1 MAGNFNLTAQIHL
14 QAPNAKQFARNL
26 QKQLQNPNI
35 SVNLQNAPK
44 TVKDLNNV
52 AKATKNVEK
61 ASRRAAKGAEYMGSQ
76 LGSAFK
82 QIMKYD
88 IARRVFSLFA
98 DAIESGVRDA
108 IAFERA
114 MVKVAQVSGAT
125 TREMKI
131 LQNAISGVATSLGV
145 SSSALAKTSLI
156 LKQTGL
162 SMKDTRI
169 AMQALAKTELAP
181 TFDNIADTAEMAVA
195 AMRQFGLEAS
205 KLEGLLGKI
214 NTVAGNFAVESS
226 DIGVAI
232 RRAGGAFK
240 AAGGEVEQLIALFTS
255 VRSTTRETA
264 ETIATGFRTI
274 FTRLQRPTTI
284 KFLQQFGIELTDLS
298 GKFVGPYE
306 AIKRLNGALKNLDP
320 RDLRYSMIVE
330 QLGGFRQV
338 SKVIPLIQQFG
349 TAQAALNMQQAESG
363 SLARDA
369 AKAQETLAVKMQK
382 LNEEVKQL
390 FREIVG
396 SDAFQMMASGA
407 LKLAGAIVKVADA
420 LAPIIPLMAAFGGMK
435 IAGFL
440 GGSMKMFG
448 GRGIM
453 ASTGSMGGTGGPG
466 FFNRG
471 GRVRRFSQG
480 GWVPGSGNG
489 DTVPAMLEPGEFVLR
504 KSAAQ
509 AFGPQLAS
517 VNRYAKGGNVSYTGE
532 QLKGGVTVNIGKR
545 IVTPKTKAIL
555 AKLRGEPSVADQMFN
570 SSDKISANINRVDV
584 PYTVGMAAK
593 GRKVLSNPAKS
604 GPTWEKY
611 VGKYLGVASRFKD
624 PTYPIDFVK
633 GKGVY
638 EAKKGKWG
646 VKDAFDKLLRHRISS
661 ETLPPGWTAGTNK
674 QNIGRLNV
682 MVPGK
687 KTIERAPLPKN
698 KGGLVPSLL
707 TPGEFVV
714 NKESAQKMGY
724 GKLSKMN
731 RFASGGSV
739 GVRRY
744 AGGGGVLPP
753 GMGGGMDPMM
763 MMMMFEGLGT
773 KVKETTK
780 GFGSL
785 IGGLTNAGMGATM
798 AYTKFQFA
806 AQGAGALGSALG
818 LGGEKLDAFVGR
830 VGQVGGIISAI
841 TNLISNPAAI
851 KAVKKGF
858 GAFELALLTMGDK
871 IPGVIGKVFK
881 KAGSGGMRGAA
892 NKSFF
897 SIPSHFKKGRQN
909 IADSKK
915 LMKGST
921 DYADRAKPFIKQE
934 KALNAQRKKIAD
946 QMADIAKSRAAKKV
960 EQQAA
965 GKSVG
970 YWTRDAQKQAMGSGA
985 RKTSFSRARAA
996 QTQGVF
1002 AKKEIAKLDV
1012 KYQGLSKNLSKVD
1025 DSLKVASKGAAKFTK
1040 KSANMAKT
1048 AVTMAKVG
1056 KAGIKTALALSGV
1069 GLAAIAAEETL
1080 GWIGRSMK
1088 EEAMTK
1094 IADSGGK
1101 MTKAQEKDA
1110 VAKAGTGGGISGA
1123 AMGAGIGGLALSWLG
1138 PIGIGVG
1145 AAVGAAIGGLWGW
1158 YNATV
1163 EAEKA
1168 IDRVKFGRAV
1178 EEMTDTM
1185 NRHSKGVISD
1195 SLALSEI
1202 TQSNKVLQDVGGSG
1216 GVDYRELSKQK
1227 ELAKANAR
1235 MLTEQQFAGST
1246 DFAGT
1251 AASSSIQEARKAGLI
1266 TQEFI
1271 DSQEEVVNN
1280 NIEQKAKMDALA
1292 KATKDAEKELRALR
1306 GFGDVIREVSSR
1318 MMNYSDSIGSV
1329 TGAISSRLGDQSRGL
1344 QGNMRDPASIK
1355 RRGQAYASL
1364 GNIAGE
1370 GNAAFVSGAGLGR
1383 FKEKAEDVDFLEGNL
1398 KDVLSRSSISGGL
1411 DSENRRGVI
1420 AEELRSS
1427 LENEGHTLSDYMDKR
1442 IKNITRGLSDEDLT
1456 DIEGNMDKIYDQYM
1470 EGAEEFKKIFKDA
1483 SDLVNKYNKDLASAY
1498 ETQLKLE
1505 KEYTQRQAQ
1514 LMQARFDS
1522 EQKFLSNLSASEFS
1536 GPSNAAIQGN
1546 FKAQQQ
1552 LIANQGGL
1560 RGGTGV
1566 NEVGANFKQISKELV
1581 ESNKALQDIGLDAGN
1596 LDPNDPLIQSNSEL
1610 IKKNKEL
1617 QQEYDSAKTILE
1629 NYANSQARLTALNK
1643 ELEQAQAKRKSLKD
1657 LAIQARYGTAEE
1669 KDQAARLI
1677 NAITIASQQGIDA
1690 VAPDMQ
1696 RQVIGYLPTLMGAQG
1711 ENIIN
1716 QGINDAYGG
1725 GQGIAGITEV
1735 SAEERRLATEI
1746 KAIED
1751 AGITAGE
1758 HLAGE
1763 VGDRIKEMASE
1774 IERINN
1780 DFISEFRNLTLQRE
1794 ERMAKDDVISAEKR
1808 KASADK
1814 DAELLAKYGIED
1826 KGQLTAIRK
1835 DAEHVMSLQEKQD
1848 EAKGKDPGVNI
1859 RDMATFGGAV
1869 NFGEALDRLENMGS
1883 GTDVGAFDTTY
1894 GDDLLNTKKNHK
1906 YAQQMVDFLG
1916 LNQDQFEDA
1925 LGEGVFGGNA
1935 TFGEQMESG
1944 GDYSAGVFALFDSI
1958 KKRATEMGMDAS
1970 QLDNYIHDDATV
1982 ADIMGNMF
1990 KAMAE
1995 YQENTTQGEQVGT
2008 TMENLEKNLGPDHP
2022 MMKALK
2028 AATTDEDRQQIRDDI
2043 AAMKDIQSPQAV
2055 AERQKEANDD
2065 LSAARDH
2072 LQNVQQDIN
2081 TLATKGANPG
2091 SIYTHDIHC
2100 QAVLLNILSVLEGQ
2114 GRTVDMGSSAAKLQK
2129 GGVDAMASS
2138 IKGPMGVQ
2146 ATKGIMMS
2154 GAMGQEATAN
2164 FMGKYGGMSLKD
2176 IENMSEGDKGHML
2189 EAMKNAN
2196 IPETQRKELE
2206 RMAGSQGMGENSIL
2220 DMSAFRKSSFDDR
2233 GLSENTA
2240 LKDALEGLLDGGN
2253 LGSSIVKALSEGTA
2267 AGAVAAQT
2275 QEALAQLGINETA
2288 EMFSKNIEEF
2298 SSAMGNALSIEVGG
2312 SIEVNVNMNGAD
2324 FLKNAEGALAEIAG
2338 SEASKAI
2345 NNFIQQMNK
2354 SSNVKQNPQ
2363 GWHQSGQPKPLTG
2376 NG

>member
-1 MAGNFNLTAQIHL
+1 MA
-14 QAPNAKQFARNL
+14 
-26 QKQLQNPNI
+26 
-35 SVNLQNAPK
+35 
-44 TVKDLNNV
+44 
-52 AKATKNVEK
+52 
-61 ASRRAAKGAEYMGSQ
+61 
-76 LGSAFK
+76 
-82 QIMKYD
+82 
-88 IARRVFSLFA
+88 
-98 DAIESGVRDA
+98 
-108 IAFERA
+108 
-114 MVKVAQVSGAT
+114 
-125 TREMKI
+125 
-131 LQNAISGVATSLGV
+131 
-145 SSSALAKTSLI
+145 
-156 LKQTGL
+156 
-162 SMKDTRI
+162 
-169 AMQALAKTELAP
+169 
-181 TFDNIADTAEMAVA
+181 
-195 AMRQFGLEAS
+195 
-205 KLEGLLGKI
+205 
-214 NTVAGNFAVESS
+214 
-226 DIGVAI
+226 
-232 RRAGGAFK
+232 
-240 AAGGEVEQLIALFTS
+240 
-255 VRSTTRETA
+255 
-264 ETIATGFRTI
+264 
-274 FTRLQRPTTI
+274 
-284 KFLQQFGIELTDLS
+284 
-298 GKFVGPYE
+298 
-306 AIKRLNGALKNLDP
+306 
-320 RDLRYSMIVE
+320 
-330 QLGGFRQV
+330 
-338 SKVIPLIQQFG
+338 
-349 TAQAALNMQQAESG
+349 
-363 SLARDA
+363 
-369 AKAQETLAVKMQK
+369 
-382 LNEEVKQL
+382 
-390 FREIVG
+390 
-396 SDAFQMMASGA
+396 
-407 LKLAGAIVKVADA
+407 
-420 LAPIIPLMAAFGGMK
+420 
-435 IAGFL
+435 
-440 GGSMKMFG
+440 
-448 GRGIM
+448 
-453 ASTGSMGGTGGPG
+453 
-466 FFNRG
+466 
-471 GRVRRFSQG
+471 
-480 GWVPGSGNG
+480 
-489 DTVPAMLEPGEFVLR
+489 
-504 KSAAQ
+504 
-509 AFGPQLAS
+509 
-517 VNRYAKGGNVSYTGE
+517 
-532 QLKGGVTVNIGKR
+532 
-545 IVTPKTKAIL
+545 
-555 AKLRGEPSVADQMFN
+555 
-570 SSDKISANINRVDV
+570 
-584 PYTVGMAAK
+584 
-593 GRKVLSNPAKS
+593 
-604 GPTWEKY
+604 
-611 VGKYLGVASRFKD
+611 
-624 PTYPIDFVK
+624 
-633 GKGVY
+633 
-638 EAKKGKWG
+638 
-646 VKDAFDKLLRHRISS
+646 
-661 ETLPPGWTAGTNK
+661 
-674 QNIGRLNV
+674 
-682 MVPGK
+682 
-687 KTIERAPLPKN
+687 
-698 KGGLVPSLL
+698 
-707 TPGEFVV
+707 
-714 NKESAQKMGY
+714 
-724 GKLSKMN
+724 
-731 RFASGGSV
+731 
-739 GVRRY
+739 
-744 AGGGGVLPP
+744 
-753 GMGGGMDPMM
+753 

-773 KVKETTK
+773 KVVETTK

-858 GAFELALLTMGDK
+858 SAFELALLTMGDK
-871 IPGVIGKVFK
+871 IPGVVGKAFK

-915 LMKGST
+915 LMKGSA

-946 QMADIAKSRAAKKV
+946 QMADIAKSRATKV
-960 EQQAA
+960 TEKGLIGKDVGKLLREADDLKARGFKGASKTARGQAA
-965 GKSVG
+965 
-970 YWTRDAQKQAMGSGA
+970 AA
-985 RKTSFSRARAA
+985 R
-996 QTQGVF
+996 TQGVF
-1002 AKKEIAKLDV
+1002 RTKEIAKLDA

-1040 KSANMAKT
+1040 KSASMAKT

-1110 VAKAGTGGGISGA
+1110 VAKAGRGGTISGA
-1123 AMGAGIGGLALSWLG
+1123 AMGAGIGMLLAPWTAGLSIA
-1138 PIGIGVG
+1138 I
-1145 AAVGAAIGGLWGW
+1145 GAAIGGLWGW

-1168 IDRVKFGRAV
+1168 VDRAKFGRAV

-1427 LENEGHTLSDYMDKR
+1427 LENEGHVLSDYMDKR

-1536 GPSNAAIQGN
+1536 GPSNAAVQGN

-1581 ESNKALQDIGLDAGN
+1581 ESNKALQDIGLNAGN

-1716 QGINDAYGG
+1716 QGIDDAYGG

-1859 RDMATFGGAV
+1859 REMITFGGAL
-1869 NFGEALDRLENMGS
+1869 NFNEALDRLEQMGS

-1906 YAQQMVDFLG
+1906 YAGQLVDFLG

-1925 LGEGVFGGNA
+1925 LGENWLTKSNA
-1935 TFGEQMESG
+1935 TFKEQMEDG

-1995 YQENTTQGEQVGT
+1995 YQENTTQGEQVDT

-2129 GGVDAMASS
+2129 GGVDALASS

-2164 FMGKYGGMSLKD
+2164 FMGKYGGMSLRD

-2206 RMAGSQGMGENSIL
+2206 RMAGSKGYGENSIF
-2220 DMSAFRKSSFDDR
+2220 DASAFGKSSFEDK
-2233 GLSENTA
+2233 GLTEDTA
-2240 LKDALEGLLDGGN
+2240 LKDALEGLLGEGN